1 MTVKWCPVHHPRK
14 IFLCCLLGCWAL
26 CRFSAI
32 AATYYI
38 SPSGDDWNSGLSP
51 ETAWQTV
58 AKANGIILQP
68 GDRILLEG
76 GEIFQG
82 PLNLDIHDGG
92 APGHPVFIGSYPET
106 GEKKATILV
115 GEGRGIDAFNVSW
128 LGISRLKIVGSGP
141 DSNTQSGI
149 LLLSSGEQGAGHV
162 WIDHVEVSGFGKHG
176 ISIGA
181 WNTNAGYRDVSI
193 TNCST
198 HDNLRA
204 GIFTWG
210 PWGPGIY
217 AHRGI
222 HLSDCRAYNMKGGSG
237 ITLSSVDGGIVERC
251 VAHDNGKEFSGAAG
265 IWAWDSNNILLQ
277 FNESYRN
284 RTIGVDGDGF
294 DFDGGVTNS
303 VMQYNYSHD
312 NDAAGF
318 LLAQY
323 AFAPQAM
330 RNIVIRYNI
339 SENDCRKLGYGA
351 IHVWNGED
359 AHRISDIHIYQ
370 NTIYLDS
377 PSGKKPEESPGFFRT
392 VFNMLGLGTEPESK
406 PSAIAVISPTKSV
419 SVHNN
424 LFFTSGGEMLVS
436 VVDDQEDI
444 RFLNNA
450 YWSDGQPFH
459 VDWKGVLYKSFS
471 AWIEAADDQERIGSR
486 ILALQ
491 TDPMLAGPGTG
502 GTLGNPNLLHTLT
515 GYKLRS
521 GSPLTRR
528 GLNLAL
534 VFGMDPGRHGF
545 FGTPVSLE
553 APPAIG
559 ANVAAGSSPQE
570 PDKVTDSADLQEASS
585 L

>member
-1 MTVKWCPVHHPRK
+1 MSAFTKT
-14 IFLCCLLGCWAL
+14 FLLCLLVCHAICG
-26 CRFSAI
+26 FSH
-32 AATYYI
+32 AASTYYI
-38 SPSGDDWNSGLSP
+38 SPAGSDRHSGLFP
-51 ETAWQTV
+51 ERAWRTLARANRV
-58 AKANGIILQP
+58 AFQP

-76 GEIFQG
+76 GKTFRG
-82 PLNLDIHDGG
+82 PLKFDIHDGG
-92 APGHPVFIGSYPET
+92 VPDNPVLLGSYPD
-106 GEKKATILV
+106 GEEKATISA
-115 GEGRGIDAFNVSW
+115 GEGRGIDVFNTSG
-128 LGISRLKIVGSGP
+128 LRMAGLKIVGDGP
-141 DSNTQSGI
+141 DGNTQSGI
-149 LLLSSGEQGAGHV
+149 ILLSSKDTGAGHV
-162 WIDHVEVSGFGKHG
+162 WIEDVEVSGFGKYG
-176 ISIGA
+176 ISLGT
-181 WNTNAGYRDVSI
+181 WNTKTGYRDVRITRSSI
-193 TNCST
+193 

-210 PWGPGIY
+210 PWGGAIY

-222 HLSDCRAYNMKGGSG
+222 YVGDCEVYNMKGGSG

-251 VAHDNGKEFSGAAG
+251 VAHNNGVEFSGAAG

-323 AFAPQAM
+323 AFAPQPM
-330 RNIVIRYNI
+330 KNIVIRYNI

-359 AHRISDIHIYQ
+359 THRISDVHIYQ
-370 NTIYLDS
+370 NTIYLAPPAGKQPAKFSS
-377 PSGKKPEESPGFFRT
+377 PLRAALKA
-392 VFNMLGLGTEPESK
+392 LGLVADAPNK
-406 PSAIAVISPTKSV
+406 RSAIAVISPTKSV

-450 YWSDGQPFH
+450 YWSDGQPFQ
-459 VDWKGVLYKSFS
+459 VDWKGVLFKSFA
-471 AWIEAADDQERIGSR
+471 AWMEAADDQERLGTR

-491 TDPMLAGPGTG
+491 ADPMLAGPGTG
-502 GTLGNPNLLHTLT
+502 GTLGNPNLLHSLT
-515 GYKLRS
+515 GYKLKS

-534 VFGMDPGRHGF
+534 VFGLDPGRHGF
-545 FGTPVSLE
+545 FGTPISSE
-553 APPAIG
+553 TPPAIG
-559 ANVAAGSSPQE
+559 ANVVVGSPSQE
-570 PDKVTDSADLQEASS
+570 SDEVTNSTGIQEASS